1 MGVVA
6 VHPHAAVAVVDLVR
20 ATRGVHRDLVVVDAQ
35 AIAMGVAVGEQT
47 ALEHLVRRETDT
59 GHHVGRRESGLLDL
73 GEVVVRVTVQLE
85 EAHFDQRVVA
95 VGPDLGQV
103 ERVVAIGGRFLLG
116 HDLHVHLPARE
127 VAFLDALV
135 QVALRTLAVLGDHF
149 GSLGVGQV
157 LDALLG
163 LEVELDP
170 EALVVRIDE
179 AEGMAAETMDVPI
192 ALRQA
197 AVAEV
202 DGQLMQR
209 LGEVREKVPLEGR
222 IAQVGARVTLHHVVE
237 IGELERVAQI
247 EHRGVVADQVPVALL
262 GVETHGEAA
271 DVSLGIRRAT
281 LTGDG
286 GEAQEHIGLLAD
298 LGEDLRPGV
307 GGDVMG
313 DGEGAVGRGAFR
325 MHASLGDHFAIEVG
339 ELLEEPHVLQQHRAT
354 RTGGLHVL
362 VIDHRCASGSGQ
374 AGLLFHLLSPQR
386 LTCYEAKRLH
396 GNHQRGPGIGGGQ
409 PVG

>member
-1 MGVVA
+1 
-6 VHPHAAVAVVDLVR
+6 
-20 ATRGVHRDLVVVDAQ
+20 
-35 AIAMGVAVGEQT
+35 
-47 ALEHLVRRETDT
+47 
-59 GHHVGRRESGLLDL
+59 
-73 GEVVVRVTVQLE
+73 
-85 EAHFDQRVVA
+85 
-95 VGPDLGQV
+95 
-103 ERVVAIGGRFLLG
+103 
-116 HDLHVHLPARE
+116 
-127 VAFLDALV
+127 
-135 QVALRTLAVLGDHF
+135 
-149 GSLGVGQV
+149 
-157 LDALLG
+157 
-163 LEVELDP
+163 
-170 EALVVRIDE
+170 
-179 AEGMAAETMDVPI
+179 MDVPI

-202 DGQLMQR
+202 NGQLMQR
-209 LGEVREKVPLEGR
+209 LREVREKVPLEGR

-237 IGELERVAQI
+237 IGKLERVAQV

-271 DVSLGIRRAT
+271 DVTLGIRRAT

-313 DGEGAVGRGAFR
+313 DGEGTVGRGAFR